1 MIYVIFSKVKSE
13 PFNIESVQINY
24 IKDKD
29 MKNLETYKS
38 VIKEPFEIDLQQIK

>member
-24 IKDKD
+24 NKDKN
-29 MKNLETYKS
+29 MKNLKTYKS
-38 VIKEPFEIDLQQIK
+38 VIKKRFEIDL